1 MDKNKCPKKYFKN
14 TLTDK
19 KICLDKKISSS
30 QFKRENKYFM
40 MIKFC
45 KKLKDIFFR
54 KYNGN
59 RGNYFYAK
67 KRQILLWIM

>member
-1 MDKNKCPKKYFKN
+1 MDKNKCPKKICKN

-19 KICLDKKISSS
+19 KFCLDKKISSS

-54 KYNGN
+54 NINGIEWN
-59 RGNYFYAK
+59 NG
-67 KRQILLWIM
+67 IE

>member
-1 MDKNKCPKKYFKN
+1 MDKNKCPKKICKN

-19 KICLDKKISSS
+19 KFCLDKKILSS

-40 MIKFC
+40 MINFY

-59 RGNYFYAK
+59 RGN
-67 KRQILLWIM
+67 